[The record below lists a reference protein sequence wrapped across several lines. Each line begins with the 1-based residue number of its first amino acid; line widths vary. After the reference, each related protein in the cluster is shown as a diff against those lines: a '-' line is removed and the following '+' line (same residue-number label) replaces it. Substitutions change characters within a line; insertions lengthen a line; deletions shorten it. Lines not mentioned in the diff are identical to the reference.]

1 METTH
6 LVAGHAAYAG
16 SGQENSGDL
25 HTESFGTVYSCPV
38 PSPRVAERFQTSDTE
53 FSRAREPQSPTHC
66 KVVITSAA
74 KRNLYPTCGMQGAV
88 VA

>member
-25 HTESFGTVYSCPV
+25 HAESFGTVYSCPV

-53 FSRAREPQSPTHC
+53 FSRAREAQSPTHC

-74 KRNLYPTCGMQGAV
+74 KRNLYPTCGLQGAV